1 MVDYTEVI
9 SFFNLHSMN
18 QDEAIELLQEELYS
32 NNYTF
37 MERIIEE
44 YVLGLDKTELANLI
58 TTIRT
63 ANHSEG

>member
-32 NNYTF
+32 NNYVF
-37 MERIIEE
+37 MEKVIEE
-44 YVLGLDKTELANLI
+44 YVLGLDQTELANLI

-63 ANHSEG
+63 VNQSEG

>member
-9 SFFNLHSMN
+9 SFLNLHSMN
-18 QDEAIELLQEELYS
+18 QDEAIELLQEQLYS

-37 MERIIEE
+37 MENVIEE
-44 YVLGLDKTELANLI
+44 YVLGLDETELATLI
-58 TTIRT
+58 NTIRT

>member
-44 YVLGLDKTELANLI
+44 YVLGLDQTELANLI

-63 ANHSEG
+63 ANQSGG

>member
-1 MVDYTEVI
+1 MVDYTDVI

-32 NNYTF
+32 NNYVF
-37 MERIIEE
+37 MEKVIEE
-44 YVLGLDKTELANLI
+44 YVLGLDQTELANLI

>member
-1 MVDYTEVI
+1 MVNYTEVI

-44 YVLGLDKTELANLI
+44 YVLGLDQTELANLI
-58 TTIRT
+58 NTIRT
-63 ANHSEG
+63 ANQSGG

>member
-1 MVDYTEVI
+1 MVNYTEVI

-32 NNYTF
+32 NNYVF

-58 TTIRT
+58 NTIRT

>member
-37 MERIIEE
+37 MENVIEE
-44 YVLGLDKTELANLI
+44 YVLGLDETELATLI
-58 TTIRT
+58 NTIRT
-63 ANHSEG
+63 ANQSEG

>member
-37 MERIIEE
+37 MESIIEE
-44 YVLGLDKTELANLI
+44 YVLRLDQQELANLI
-58 TTIRT
+58 NTIRT
-63 ANHSEG
+63 ANQSEG

>member
-1 MVDYTEVI
+1 MVNYTEVI

-32 NNYTF
+32 NNYVF
-37 MERIIEE
+37 MEKVIEE
-44 YVLGLDKTELANLI
+44 YVLGLDQTELANLI

-63 ANHSEG
+63 ANQSEG

>member
-9 SFFNLHSMN
+9 SFFKLHSMN

-32 NNYTF
+32 NNYVF
-37 MERIIEE
+37 MEKVIEE

-63 ANHSEG
+63 ANQSEG

>member
-1 MVDYTEVI
+1 MVNYTEVI

-32 NNYTF
+32 NNYVF
-37 MERIIEE
+37 MEKVIEE

-63 ANHSEG
+63 ANQSEG

>member
-32 NNYTF
+32 NNYVF
-37 MERIIEE
+37 MEKVIEE
-44 YVLGLDKTELANLI
+44 YVLGLDQTELANLI

>member
-1 MVDYTEVI
+1 MVNYTEVI

-32 NNYTF
+32 NNYVF
-37 MERIIEE
+37 MEKVIEE
-44 YVLGLDKTELANLI
+44 YVLGLEQTELANLI
-58 TTIRT
+58 NTIRT